1 MRRIAIV
8 CTLLLAI
15 AGVYWGVRPRK
26 QAMVASLPSP
36 AAEITLTDLSG
47 RQFRIS
53 DYKGKVLLV
62 NFWAAWCTPC
72 QGEIPQFVALQTKY
86 GSDGLQ
92 VIGISIEDME
102 IELRDFCRKKN
113 VNYPVVPGDAKVAD
127 AFGGILGLPTTL
139 LIGKDGRIYKKYSGA
154 TDFATLQSDLLPF
167 LKAP

>member
-1 MRRIAIV
+1 
-8 CTLLLAI
+8 
-15 AGVYWGVRPRK
+15 
-26 QAMVASLPSP
+26 
-36 AAEITLTDLSG
+36 
-47 RQFRIS
+47 
-53 DYKGKVLLV
+53 
-62 NFWAAWCTPC
+62 
-72 QGEIPQFVALQTKY
+72 
-86 GSDGLQ
+86 
-92 VIGISIEDME
+92 ME